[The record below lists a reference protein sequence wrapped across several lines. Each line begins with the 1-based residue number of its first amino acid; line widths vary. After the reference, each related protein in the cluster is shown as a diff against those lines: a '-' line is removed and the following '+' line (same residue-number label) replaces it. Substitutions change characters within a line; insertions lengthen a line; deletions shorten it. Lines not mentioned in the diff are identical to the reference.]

1 MNKSKTPIFLICL
14 VNIIP
19 IAVGLV
25 FYPIF
30 FFDLL
35 PNYENY
41 TLVFWSICSIFLYY
55 FNSEKTNI
63 AISNLRKDM
72 YNYKIEKE
80 ILAFSVIAAILIII
94 NIDWVADSRS
104 LGIDVR
110 SIRVKSFFLFEDIF
124 FILLVYYFC
133 RVVLEVRITNLLWFL
148 GIVTGMAIV
157 FGRFGLIVGQIMG
170 VIILGSKNLG
180 QSAERRALM
189 TVIVAGTIFGIYVI
203 ENIRAEDLSSNR
215 LAASEATQN
224 FVDRLGEFATLGV
237 TDSVFERPDYSGFS
251 DFGNLAY
258 LYLPSVLF
266 ADKPVVEGGAS
277 YMQEN
282 FNLGGATE
290 AGQGTRFPIM
300 LHIDS
305 YRRFGWGGL
314 IFAVLPGLLVRLNF
328 IIFQFIRTKF
338 AIPFIE
344 IIILKYYQTK
354 QTANIH
360 SSFVL
365 ASGIISPFLNLSTS
379 NFWETSLK
387 DIFLFDKI

>member
-1 MNKSKTPIFLICL
+1 MNKSKIPIFLICL
-14 VNIIP
+14 ANIIP
-19 IAVGLV
+19 ISVGLI
-25 FYPIF
+25 FYPLF
-30 FFDLL
+30 FFDLSK
-35 PNYENY
+35 NYENF
-41 TLVFWSICSIFLYY
+41 TILFWSISLIFLYY
-55 FNSEKTNI
+55 LNAEKTNI
-63 AISNLRKDM
+63 AIGNLRKDM
-72 YNYKIEKE
+72 YNYQIEKE
-80 ILAFSVIAAILIII
+80 ILAFSFISAILIII
-94 NIDWVADSRS
+94 NIDWIADSRS

-133 RVVLEVRITNLLWFL
+133 RLVLNIRITNLLWFV

-170 VIILGSKNLG
+170 VIILGSKNVG
-180 QSAERRALM
+180 QSAARRVLM
-189 TVIVAGTIFGIYVI
+189 TVMVAGTIFGIYII
-203 ENIRAEDLSSNR
+203 ENIRAEDLASNR
-215 LAASEATQN
+215 LAASEATQS

-237 TDSVFERPDYSGFS
+237 TDSVFEWPDYSGFS

-290 AGQGTRFPIM
+290 NGQGTRFPIM

-314 IFAVLPGLLVRLNF
+314 IFAVLPGLFVRLNF
-328 IIFQFIRTKF
+328 IIFQFIRKKF
-338 AIPFIE
+338 SIPFIE
-344 IIILKYYQTK
+344 IIILKYSLFMYPKSIIGLIELFFYT
-354 QTANIH
+354 TIR
-360 SSFVL
+360 SLIVLCSIIFVL
-365 ASGIISPFLNLSTS
+365 RIFYIRVQR
-379 NFWETSLK
+379 LK
-387 DIFLFDKI
+387 